1 MTSDEGIFTKNLHY
15 PLTTIIPPGPMS
27 PLNIKAQTFHFW
39 LTVQVELWKMR
50 VILLF
55 ATFTI
60 FAVDL
65 SYQKP
70 AQFTLPAGIP
80 TGHPLLN
87 NDWPWE
93 LMYDDL
99 MWAIDVLQN
108 SPNPRQ
114 VRMATNIM
122 RAWMGEVEGMRVHHQ
137 ENASNQPVE
146 A

>member
-80 TGHPLLN
+80 TGTSSIEQRL
-87 NDWPWE
+87 
-93 LMYDDL
+93 
-99 MWAIDVLQN
+99 AVGTDVRRPHVGDRCFAKFAQSTSSSN
-108 SPNPRQ
+108 GNQ
-114 VRMATNIM
+114 
-122 RAWMGEVEGMRVHHQ
+122 HH
-137 ENASNQPVE
+137 ASMDGRS
-146 A
+146 

>member
-1 MTSDEGIFTKNLHY
+1 
-15 PLTTIIPPGPMS
+15 MS
-27 PLNIKAQTFHFW
+27 QLNIKAQTYPFGF
-39 LTVQVELWKMR
+39 TVQVELWKMR

-60 FAVDL
+60 FAGNL
-65 SYQKP
+65 SYQNP

-108 SPNPRQ
+108 SPNQRQ

-122 RAWMGEVEGMRVHHQ
+122 RAWMGESEGLRVHHQ